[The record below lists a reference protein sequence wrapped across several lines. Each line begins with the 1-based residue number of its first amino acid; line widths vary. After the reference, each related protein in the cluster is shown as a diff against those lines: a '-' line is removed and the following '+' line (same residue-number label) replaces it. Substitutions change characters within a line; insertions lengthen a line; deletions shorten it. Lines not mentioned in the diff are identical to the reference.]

1 MSSTNEEKLRGYL
14 KRVTTE
20 LRDSR
25 ARTAELEARDTEPVA
40 IVAAAGRFPGGVDTP
55 EALWEL
61 VVNGGDAIGPFP
73 ADRGWPADLH
83 HPDRDRPGRTYTS
96 GGGFLYDAAEFDAE
110 FFGVSPREAAAMDP
124 QQRLLLEV
132 AWESLERAGIRP
144 AELRGT
150 RTGVW
155 AGVMYH
161 DYGSRFRRAPEELE
175 GYLVVGSA
183 GSVVSGR
190 IAYTLGLEGPAVTV
204 DTACSSSLVA
214 IHLAAQALR
223 SGEATLALAGGVT
236 VMSTPAT
243 FVDFSRQGANS
254 PDGRCRSFAAG
265 ADGTGWA
272 EGVGV
277 LVLERLS
284 DARRNGHP
292 VLAVIRGSAVNQDG
306 RSSQLTAPNG
316 QAQRR
321 VLTEALRRS
330 GLTARDVDAV
340 EAHGTGTVLGDPI
353 EAGALVDVYGKGR
366 GADDE
371 PLWLGS
377 LKSNVGHMQAAAG
390 VGAVIKTVAALRAGV
405 LPRSL
410 HADEPSPLVDW
421 EAGVSLL
428 TEGRPWPETGRP
440 RRAGVSSF
448 GISGTNAHL
457 ILEQAPEE
465 ETSEDEPSVLPV
477 LPLVVSGRTA
487 QALRAQAGKL
497 LATVPE
503 KELAEAARGLASTR
517 TAFEHRAVV
526 LGADG
531 AELRAGLAA
540 VAAGGPAANAV
551 VGAAAET
558 DRTAFLFTGQGSQ
571 RPGAGRELY
580 DTFPVFAAALD
591 ETAAAFD
598 GLLEQPLLDVL
609 FAAEGSA
616 GAALLDRTRYTQPAL
631 FALGVALH
639 RLVTSWGVTPHRL
652 AGHSVGEITAAHLAG
667 VLTLPDAATLVAAR
681 GRLMDALPEGG
692 AMLAVEAAEA
702 LVRAELPTVEGTVA
716 VAAVNGPTA
725 TVVAGESAAVAAV
738 EDRFRALG
746 HRVARL
752 RTSHAFHSPLMD
764 PITAEFGR
772 IAASLP
778 HHPPK
783 IPIRSA
789 VDGRLHDAVHP
800 LTPDHW
806 VGHVRR
812 EVRYL
817 DAVRGLAADG
827 TTAYLE
833 LGPDAVLTALT
844 RAALDDDPATDDPEA
859 DNPGPALAA
868 ALRRDRPEAPTLL
881 AALATV
887 HTRGT
892 AVDWTAV
899 LGGRPGRADRLP
911 TYAFQHARHW
921 SEVPSEDD
929 GPARAG
935 EHGFWT
941 AVEQQ
946 DPARLA
952 ELLQLPDTAARTA
965 LDGLLPALATWRAGR
980 ERRRA
985 VDALR
990 HRVAWR
996 PLPETA
1002 PPAGDGH
1009 WLLLTPAVDGT
1020 PDEAAAR
1027 IGLWH
1032 DVLDRALRQAG
1043 RTAHRLDV
1051 PAGTD
1056 RDGLTALLRTALD
1069 GPDNPDDPDVETSN
1083 AAVLGTHAVL
1093 NGVAAVRAGRPAPA
1107 GVLSLLSL
1115 ADGPVPGRPA
1125 VPAALADTLHLLQ
1138 AAETLGL
1145 TAPVWAATSGAVG
1158 TGPADPPTAP
1168 QAAAVWGLAA
1178 AAATESPGWGGI
1190 LDLPADPG
1198 GRPAALAVAALLADG
1213 PEAELA
1219 VRREGVYARRLIAA
1233 PAPEESAPATE
1244 EGAAGA
1250 GEGTPGGPAL
1260 PGTRGTVLITGGSGA
1275 LAGHTAR
1282 TFARRG
1288 AERLLL
1294 VSRRGADAPGAAEL
1308 AAELGELGA
1317 RQVDFAAVDVTDRDA
1332 VARLIGGLP
1341 AELPL
1346 RAVVHTAAVLDDA
1359 TLTGLTDD
1367 QLERALGAKALA
1379 AAHLD
1384 ELTRDLPLDAF
1395 VLYSSAASVA
1405 ALPGQANYAP
1415 GNAVLDALAQRR
1427 RAAGHPAVAISWGLW
1442 AGDGIADPAA
1452 AGLAARHGHR
1462 PVEPGTA
1469 LAALDDALAEGT
1481 GHLLVADADWPALA
1495 AVRPH
1500 PLLAELL
1507 PQGPAG
1513 PTGPEQP
1520 ERAGG
1525 LRAELA
1531 GQEPAE
1537 RHRTL
1542 LRTVRAEAAAVLG
1555 RPGGDAVDPQRGLR
1569 DQGFDSIAT
1578 VELRN
1583 RLGRLTGLRLPTTLV
1598 FDHPTAQALTGH
1610 LFDLLDL
1617 PVLPAP
1623 GTEGSGAPD
1632 GTELLSRFD
1641 DWERQ
1646 FAALPPHDPSRPRL
1660 LARLAAL
1667 AGAPAPV
1674 GDGPGP
1680 GLSDAADDE
1689 LIAFIDR
1696 ELGIS

>member
-1 MSSTNEEKLRGYL
+1 MRGYL
-14 KRVTTE
+14 KRVTAE

-40 IVAAAGRFPGGVDTP
+40 IVAAAGRFPGGVDSP

-73 ADRGWPADLH
+73 ADRGWPADLY

-96 GGGFLYDAAEFDAE
+96 GGGFLYEAAEFDAE
-110 FFGVSPREAAAMDP
+110 FFGISPREAAAMDP

-330 GLTARDVDAV
+330 GLTAREVDAV

-405 LPRSL
+405 LPPSL
-410 HADEPSPLVDW
+410 HADQPSPLVDW
-421 EAGVSLL
+421 DAGVSLL
-428 TEGRPWPETGRP
+428 TERRAWPETGRP

-457 ILEQAPEE
+457 ILEQAPAEE
-465 ETSEDEPSVLPV
+465 AAPAEESALPV
-477 LPLVVSGRTA
+477 LPLLVSGRTDR
-487 QALRAQAGKL
+487 ALRAQARKL
-497 LATVPE
+497 LDTVPDQ
-503 KELAEAARGLASTR
+503 ELAQAAVGLAATR

-526 LGADG
+526 LGADT

-540 VAAGGPAANAV
+540 VAAGEPAANAV

-558 DRTAFLFTGQGSQ
+558 DRTAVLFTGQGSQ

-580 DTFPVFAAALD
+580 ATFPVFAAALD
-591 ETAAAFD
+591 EVAAAFD
-598 GLLEQPLLDVL
+598 GQLERPLLEVL

-631 FALGVALH
+631 FALGVALY
-639 RLVTSWGVTPHRL
+639 RLIESWGVTPHRL
-652 AGHSVGEITAAHLAG
+652 AGHSIGEITAAHLAG

-692 AMLAVEAAEA
+692 AMLAVEAPEK
-702 LVRAELPTVEGTVA
+702 LVLAELAAVPGVVA
-716 VAAVNGPTA
+716 IAAVNGPTA
-725 TVVAGESAAVAAV
+725 VVVSGERAAVAAA

-789 VDGRLHDAVHP
+789 VDGELRDAVNP

-806 VGHVRR
+806 VGHLRN
-812 EVRYL
+812 EVRHL

-827 TTAYLE
+827 TTGYLE

-844 RAALDDDPATDDPEA
+844 RAALDEDPAPDG
-859 DNPGPALAA
+859 PGPALAA
-868 ALRRDRPEAPTLL
+868 ALRRDRPEPQTLL
-881 AALATV
+881 TALATV

-892 AVDWTAV
+892 AVDWSTV

-921 SEVPSEDD
+921 SEVPPEDT
-929 GPARAG
+929 GPVRSG
-935 EHGFWT
+935 EPGFWT

-952 ELLQLPDTAARTA
+952 DLLGLPDDAARSA
-965 LDGLLPALATWRAGR
+965 LDGLLPALAAWRSDR

-990 HRVAWR
+990 HRVLWR
-996 PLPETA
+996 PLPETEA
-1002 PPAGDGH
+1002 PAGDGH
-1009 WLLLTPAVDGT
+1009 WLLLAPAVQGAPAGDGAA
-1020 PDEAAAR
+1020 DEAGTR
-1027 IGLWH
+1027 IGLWR
-1032 DVLDRALRQAG
+1032 DVLEQALRQAG
-1043 RTAHRLDV
+1043 RTVHRLDV

-1056 RDGLTALLRTALD
+1056 RDALTALLRAAVD
-1069 GPDNPDDPDVETSN
+1069 GPPDPDVETSN

-1093 NGVAAVRAGRPAPA
+1093 NGLAAPGREERPVPA

-1115 ADGPVPGRPA
+1115 ADGPAPGRPA

-1138 AAETLGL
+1138 AAEAIGL
-1145 TAPVWAATSGAVG
+1145 TAPVWTATSGAVG

-1168 QAAAVWGLAA
+1168 RAAAVWGLAA
-1178 AAATESPGWGGI
+1178 AAATESPAWGGV

-1198 GRPAALAVAALLADG
+1198 GRPAALAVAALLAGG

-1219 VRREGVYARRLIAA
+1219 VRREGVYTRRLVAA
-1233 PAPEESAPATE
+1233 PAPEETP
-1244 EGAAGA
+1244 AGA
-1250 GEGTPGGPAL
+1250 GTEAGRAAPPGS
-1260 PGTRGTVLITGGSGA
+1260 RGTVLITGGSGA

-1282 TFARRG
+1282 AFARRG
-1288 AERLLL
+1288 AAHLLL
-1294 VSRRGADAPGAAEL
+1294 VGRRGPDAPGAAEL
-1308 AAELGELGA
+1308 AAELKELGA
-1317 RQVDFAAVDVTDRDA
+1317 RQVSLAAVDVTDRDA
-1332 VARLIGGLP
+1332 VARLIDGLP

-1346 RAVVHTAAVLDDA
+1346 RVVVHTAAVLDDA
-1359 TLTGLTDD
+1359 TLVGLTDD

-1379 AAHLD
+1379 AVHLD
-1384 ELTRDLPLDAF
+1384 ELTRELPLDAF

-1405 ALPGQANYAP
+1405 ALPGQGNYAP

-1427 RAAGHPAVAISWGLW
+1427 RAAGQPAVALSWGLW
-1442 AGDGIADPAA
+1442 AGDGIADPTA

-1462 PVEPGTA
+1462 PIDPDTA
-1469 LAALDDALAEGT
+1469 LAALDTALAEGAA
-1481 GHLLVADADWPALA
+1481 HLLVADADWPALA

-1513 PTGPEQP
+1513 PGAAEQP

-1531 GQEPAE
+1531 GQQAAE
-1537 RHRTL
+1537 RQRTL
-1542 LRTVRAEAAAVLG
+1542 LRAVRAEAAAVLG

-1598 FDHPTAQALTGH
+1598 FDHPTAQALTGQ
-1610 LFDLLDL
+1610 LLALLDL
-1617 PVLPAP
+1617 PAAGREGP
-1623 GTEGSGAPD
+1623 GASDGA
-1632 GTELLSRFD
+1632 ELLSRLD

-1646 FAALPPHDPSRPRL
+1646 FAELPAHDPSRPRL

-1667 AGAPAPV
+1667 TGAPAPV
-1674 GDGPGP
+1674 GDVPDL
-1680 GLSDAADDE
+1680 GLSAAADDE